1 MQRVLSTYLFVRRK
15 LTPGLLAEVARAGIP
30 AIELFGSRPHFDYR
44 SPQEALELA
53 GALETNRLTVH
64 AMHAPTDRDSN
75 AARESGT
82 PISISDPERIRRLD
96 AVDEIK
102 RAVDLVE
109 QVPFR
114 ILVQHVASS
123 RQRMEA
129 RHWDAA
135 FNSLEH
141 LMLFAKQRGVTIALE
156 NTPGGEATPEALR
169 KFIAETRLHDLRL
182 CFDTGHAHME
192 DGVLKSFE
200 LMRDLVI
207 TTHVHDNH
215 GDKDEHLLPYEGT
228 IDWEAALKIL
238 PASLPVVLELKE
250 PPAQEL
256 HADPTALRAA
266 LEAARGV
273 LEKFERAREKSQ
285 AARSAASR
293 GEMEA
298 S

>member
-1 MQRVLSTYLFVRRK
+1 MQCALSTYLFVRRK
-15 LTPGLLAEVARAGIP
+15 LSPELLKEVARAGIP
-30 AIELFGSRPHFDYR
+30 AIELFGSRSHFDYH
-44 SPQEALELA
+44 SAQEARELA
-53 GALETNRLTVH
+53 GALEANRLSVH
-64 AMHAPTDRDSN
+64 ALHSPTERDSN
-75 AARESGT
+75 ATRESGT

-96 AVDEIK
+96 AIDEIK
-102 RAVDLVE
+102 RALDLVE
-109 QVPFR
+109 QIPFP

-141 LMLFAKQRGVTIALE
+141 LMLFAKQRGVTVALE
-156 NTPGGEATPEALR
+156 NTPGGEATPEALC
-169 KFIAETRLHDLRL
+169 KFIAETRLRDLRL

-192 DGVLKSFE
+192 EGVQKSFE
-200 LMRDLVI
+200 TMRELVI

-215 GDKDEHLLPYEGT
+215 GEKDEHLLPYQGT
-228 IDWEAALKIL
+228 IDWEAAVKVL

-250 PPAQEL
+250 QPGQEL
-256 HADPTALRAA
+256 YAGSAALSAM

-273 LEKFERAREKSQ
+273 LEKFERGREKT
-285 AARSAASR
+285 RAASR
-293 GEMEA
+293 VRSQGGIEA